1 MKINWDKKYTTIAI
15 YAFIVICFSIVLD
28 AFTGKM
34 SQIMAVFQPFI
45 IGFIIAYLINF
56 ILKFYEDRV
65 FKKFIKGSKKS
76 LRGVAVILSY
86 LTASLIFYVFIQF
99 VVPQLV

>member
-15 YAFIVICFSIVLD
+15 YAFIVICFSIVFANIISKLD

-56 ILKFYEDRV
+56 ILKF
-65 FKKFIKGSKKS
+65 F
-76 LRGVAVILSY
+76 
-86 LTASLIFYVFIQF
+86 Q
-99 VVPQLV
+99 